1 MSYTVTIR
9 TPTNPYSTH
18 KVGGAQEARDEAAQ
32 VIADRMD
39 AFGDDREALRQYGW
53 FDAEAKA
60 LDMSD
65 SGGVI
70 LLPDGWTIEV
80 SNDKYNEV

>member
-1 MSYTVTIR
+1 MKFVVQVH
-9 TPTNPYSTH
+9 TPKNPYSSH

-53 FDAEAKA
+53 FKAEAEA
-60 LDMSD
+60 LDM
-65 SGGVI
+65 
-70 LLPDGWTIEV
+70 
-80 SNDKYNEV
+80 

>member
-1 MSYTVTIR
+1 MIYTVTVR
-9 TPTNPYSTH
+9 MPQNLYSTH
-18 KVGGAQEARDEAAQ
+18 KVGGVQEARDEAAQ

-60 LDMSD
+60 LDMTEA
-65 SGGVI
+65 GGVI
-70 LLPDGWTIEV
+70 LLPDGWSIEV
-80 SNDKYNEV
+80 TNNKYEES